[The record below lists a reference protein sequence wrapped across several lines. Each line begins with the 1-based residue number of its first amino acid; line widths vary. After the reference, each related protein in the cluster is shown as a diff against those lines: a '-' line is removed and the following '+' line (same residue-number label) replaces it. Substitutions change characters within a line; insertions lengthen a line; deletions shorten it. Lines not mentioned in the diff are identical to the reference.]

1 MATKQNAGGARA
13 ARSGRPLPLLCA
25 KRKAEA
31 AGRLQHSAPRQ
42 RSLLRH
48 PGAWLL
54 WLWPSFQQQAA
65 PRDASGDGCCCRCRY
80 LAGRETLSRAAA
92 AAAAPAR
99 VLGRAI
105 GRLVSPV
112 FSSLAILVV
121 AYLPPPS
128 RLPPLFPTSS
138 LHAAAAA
145 SMDGPFLPSL
155 DVPLWWVAELGSAD
169 CKIGVPLLKVW
180 DRGGGGKWGASKRG
194 WWALLQRAFWFGW
207 PDGSPFPFDFF

>member
-1 MATKQNAGGARA
+1 MATEQNAGGERA
-13 ARSGRPLPLLCA
+13 GRPLPLLCA
-25 KRKAEA
+25 KGKAEA

-80 LAGRETLSRAAA
+80 SAGRETLSRAA

-121 AYLPPPS
+121 AYLPPPAI
-128 RLPPLFPTSS
+128 PSS
-138 LHAAAAA
+138 TPFSNVVFAR
-145 SMDGPFLPSL
+145 SSCSFDGRT
-155 DVPLWWVAELGSAD
+155 VPAILGCSAMVG
-169 CKIGVPLLKVW
+169 C
-180 DRGGGGKWGASKRG
+180 
-194 WWALLQRAFWFGW
+194 
-207 PDGSPFPFDFF
+207 